1 MSEHTVLSN
10 LRQQALAHVLI
21 ALMAVSIFAP
31 MAAAAGMA
39 SCDKDPGVAVD
50 GICDTYDDSDD
61 GTPNMQDWIEG
72 TYEFTMLGTEQIQL
86 ELQWAIREFDREA
99 LGFTD
104 PFITSALANDGLDE
118 DDGAPADFIRNYF
131 EVEN

>member
-1 MSEHTVLSN
+1 MSEQAGLSN

-21 ALMAVSIFAP
+21 ALMAVSIFAT

-61 GTPNMQDWIEG
+61 
-72 TYEFTMLGTEQIQL
+72 
-86 ELQWAIREFDREA
+86 
-99 LGFTD
+99 
-104 PFITSALANDGLDE
+104 
-118 DDGAPADFIRNYF
+118 
-131 EVEN
+131 